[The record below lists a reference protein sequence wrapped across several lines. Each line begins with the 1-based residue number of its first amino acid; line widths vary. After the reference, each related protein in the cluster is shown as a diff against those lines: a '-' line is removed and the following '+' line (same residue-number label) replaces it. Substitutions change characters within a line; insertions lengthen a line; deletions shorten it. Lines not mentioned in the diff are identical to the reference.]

1 MRFNQLATFLPDW
14 HMVTCKFDM
23 AKYIHKNME
32 GDKWKVFME
41 TTLDEQFEAEMK
53 AAPENV
59 KLEWQKRVDEDGTVH
74 HFKAP
79 EVEWAGGE

>member
-1 MRFNQLATFLPDW
+1 
-14 HMVTCKFDM
+14 
-23 AKYIHKNME
+23 
-32 GDKWKVFME
+32 ME

-79 EVEWAGGE
+79 EVEWAGGK